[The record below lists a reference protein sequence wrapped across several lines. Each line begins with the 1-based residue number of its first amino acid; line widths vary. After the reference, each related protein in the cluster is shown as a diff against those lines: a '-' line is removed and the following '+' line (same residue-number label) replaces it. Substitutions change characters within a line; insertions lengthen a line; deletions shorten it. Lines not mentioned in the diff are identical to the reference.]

1 MQGRRHTLRKALLLT
16 LLAALNLS
24 VIASEIC
31 DGVGFLPTELIPT
44 GAKEL
49 AQVPVGDESKEVIDV
64 HMYNHF
70 YTFQVDRDVGKTNEG
85 IEMLIPADKFQT
97 NDAFVFR
104 LRAEFNSAEASRTEM
119 GFKVF
124 LYS

>member
-1 MQGRRHTLRKALLLT
+1 
-16 LLAALNLS
+16 
-24 VIASEIC
+24 
-31 DGVGFLPTELIPT
+31 
-44 GAKEL
+44 
-49 AQVPVGDESKEVIDV
+49 
-64 HMYNHF
+64 MYNHF

-97 NDAFVFR
+97 NDAFAFR
-104 LRAEFNSAEASRTEM
+104 LRAEFNSAETSRTEM